1 MRRIVPL
8 FIGSLAA
15 CSEGPLPAPPVPQT
29 VTDVIGLYTL
39 STVNDDSVAGG
50 RILVGLRPCRD
61 MPSADDSLFVGPEG
75 SIDLRN
81 DRTLV
86 WNLVRQSFCA
96 ATSTSLV
103 ESRFIAGTYTTTD
116 IRAAR
121 VTVRFSLSD
130 TVISVSDATAIRGDD
145 RRTGVDGS
153 IFFAASTLTFA
164 VSDSLGDYQLTFERR
179 DNRFSTLSN

>member
-8 FIGSLAA
+8 IIGSLAA

-39 STVNDDSVAGG
+39 STVNDDSVAGN
-50 RILVGLRPCRD
+50 RIFVGLRPCRD

-86 WNLVRQSFCA
+86 WNLVRQTFCS
-96 ATSTSLV
+96 ATSTGLV
-103 ESRFIAGTYTTTD
+103 ESRFIGGTYTTTD
-116 IRAAR
+116 IRAVM
-121 VTVRFSLSD
+121 VTVRFTLAD
-130 TVISVSDATAIRGDD
+130 TVISVGDATAIRGEDS
-145 RRTGVDGS
+145 RTGSDGS
-153 IFFAASTLTFA
+153 IFFPASTLAFS
-164 VSDSLGDYQLTFERR
+164 VLDSLGDYQLTFER
-179 DNRFSTLSN
+179 